1 MPKCA
6 INFLTLTSKV
16 RLLIFI
22 KAKSA
27 GRKICDFHFIRKKLC
42 QNSYLNLPRKQF
54 SYSHLMSEDFQKTYL
69 LMDFRFLILDIHFL
83 LLYIFTTLSN

>member
-42 QNSYLNLPRKQF
+42 QNSYLNLPRNKF
-54 SYSHLMSEDFQKTYL
+54 SYSHLMSEDFQKN
-69 LMDFRFLILDIHFL
+69 
-83 LLYIFTTLSN
+83 IFINGFQIFNIRYSFVIIIYFYYS